1 MRGEIWSIVIIGGPI
16 LLALVL
22 LYALLR
28 NRTQRNQAPMDV
40 TERGT
45 RELREQLDRDDKQGG
60 S

>member
-1 MRGEIWSIVIIGGPI
+1 MHGELWSIVIIGGPI

-22 LYALLR
+22 LYALWR
-28 NRTQRNQAPMDV
+28 NRAQRNQPPEDV

-45 RELREQLDRDDKQGG
+45 RELREELERDDKQGG

>member
-28 NRTQRNQAPMDV
+28 NRTQRNQPPMDV